1 MRTFLFS
8 SLEYPEEIFSYTE
21 VQLKEICLPVNTTCL
36 ASEMLASF
44 DVEGGP
50 IRLPMSSLNTPL
62 LLDAYCIYFI
72 QLSSVIMGQILL

>member
-8 SLEYPEEIFSYTE
+8 SLEYPEGIFSYIE
-21 VQLKEICLPVNTTCL
+21 VQLKEICLPVNTNCL

-50 IRLPMSSLNTPL
+50 IRLPMSSLNPPL